1 MEVGPQS
8 IRPIKHLKAPLGKFT
23 LERFL
28 SWIGVWKQCIKNR
41 FSKMRKGYN
50 VGAFMAQMLTSLSAW
65 KANCAQWYLFSVFFF
80 SAPFPHSLQPPS
92 VRLSTELSCFSRLP
106 SCLFPIVWIFLHL
119 WFFPQLSLHPSLF
132 PSASFSPGARWCS
145 LITGARY
152 TQGLATLR
160 GLCEDQMC
168 ACVCA
173 IRCVFDFLSLL
184 RWKRK
189 DDKSCFISSPFSESS
204 PGSRCIFKEI
214 WLGLK
219 RIPLFADLD
228 KCYHSN

>member
-1 MEVGPQS
+1 MIFV
-8 IRPIKHLKAPLGKFT
+8 L
-23 LERFL
+23 RFL
-28 SWIGVWKQCIKNR
+28 FLGP
-41 FSKMRKGYN
+41 
-50 VGAFMAQMLTSLSAW
+50 
-65 KANCAQWYLFSVFFF
+65 F
-80 SAPFPHSLQPPS
+80 SALSPASLRPSFNRAVMFFEAPFLFVSYCLDFPPSLILSPALSPSIFISICFIFPWRSLVFPHY
-92 VRLSTELSCFSRLP
+92 RG
-106 SCLFPIVWIFLHL
+106 
-119 WFFPQLSLHPSLF
+119 
-132 PSASFSPGARWCS
+132 SPTATCR
-145 LITGARY
+145 R
-152 TQGLATLR
+152 ATLR

-184 RWKRK
+184 CWKRK